1 MAGGVAGG
9 VAGGFPAGGPDEPD
23 GGLLELLQASI
34 NAQNAAAMAELR
46 RTTDDI
52 FTPRKLAQ

>member
-1 MAGGVAGG
+1 MAGG